1 MSSTLSLEWSLA
13 YEDAKCQYG
22 RARRGEASCES
33 RSQLQARVQQLV
45 GKLKTLSSAP
55 IEHNI
60 APSELSRR
68 QVLVDNLKRQC
79 ELLQGGV
86 STATGTSVV
95 GSGGSDG
102 DDKGGEV
109 SSTSISVRSANGSE
123 PTEPLQTQSG
133 GSLSKKQQVIQ
144 KQEELILDIGAGVDR
159 LRANALLINDE
170 VSLHTRLLDDFD
182 SDVGLATAALQA
194 EANRA
199 SQIKERT
206 NLYRLYVILAIEAFI
221 LAVLLFAWIT
231 RGY

>member
-1 MSSTLSLEWSLA
+1 MSSTLSVEWSLA

-22 RARRGEASCES
+22 RARRGEAPCES
-33 RSQLQARVQQLV
+33 RTQVQARVQQLV

-79 ELLQGGV
+79 ELLQGKV
-86 STATGTSVV
+86 STAGTSVG
-95 GSGGSDG
+95 GSGG
-102 DDKGGEV
+102 DDEGGEV
-109 SSTSISVRSANGSE
+109 NSTSINVRSVNGSE
-123 PTEPLQTQSG
+123 TTEPLQTQSG
-133 GSLSKKQQVIQ
+133 GSLSKKQVIQ
-144 KQEELILDIGAGVDR
+144 NQEELILDIGAGVDR